1 MCDHLFLK
9 HFFKLHVLRKE
20 LALLHMAAHNH
31 LNPEAG
37 GMGNLEVSAE
47 SFVVLQNSFNGIRD
61 EHSSADCYCYYF
73 KTHLQVQNAFSKT
86 PGCLRDLAGCD
97 PALTASPP
105 PLAPCFLTPLGSCPA
120 PQPGCDCPAEAVV
133 GAQPLSPAW
142 P

>member
-1 MCDHLFLK
+1 M
-9 HFFKLHVLRKE
+9 LRKE
-20 LALLHMAAHNH
+20 LALLHAAAHSH

-37 GMGNLEVSAE
+37 GMGNLEVPME
-47 SFVVLQNSFNGIRD
+47 SFVVLWNSFNSIRD

-73 KTHLQVQNAFSKT
+73 KTPLQVQNAFSKT
-86 PGCLRDLAGCD
+86 PGCRGDLAGCD

-105 PLAPCFLTPLGSCPA
+105 HSAPCFLTPLRSCPD
-120 PQPGCDCPAEAVV
+120 PQTGCGCPTEALV